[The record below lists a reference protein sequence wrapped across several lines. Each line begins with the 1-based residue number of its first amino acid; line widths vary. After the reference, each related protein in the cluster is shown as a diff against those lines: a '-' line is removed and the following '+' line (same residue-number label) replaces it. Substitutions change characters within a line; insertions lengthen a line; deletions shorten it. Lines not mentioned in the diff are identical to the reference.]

1 MKSAL
6 AGRDDSSLS
15 VILTFLARNINDP
28 SHSNIV
34 IQVANTLL
42 GKFVFYSCGVYPFLN
57 RCYLLICRSIR
68 EQLFDTPIRETVPS
82 TTGAR

>member
-1 MKSAL
+1 MLNGLKSAL

-42 GKFVFYSCGVYPFLN
+42 GNSLFFIRVVCIHFL
-57 RCYLLICRSIR
+57 IVVI
-68 EQLFDTPIRETVPS
+68 F
-82 TTGAR
+82 